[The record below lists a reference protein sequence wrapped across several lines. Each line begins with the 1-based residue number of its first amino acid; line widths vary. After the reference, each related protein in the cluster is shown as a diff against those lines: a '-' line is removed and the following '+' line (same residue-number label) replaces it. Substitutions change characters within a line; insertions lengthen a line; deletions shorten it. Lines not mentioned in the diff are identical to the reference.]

1 MTLWPV
7 VQPKSADTR
16 VRAAKPVPRVQRRK
30 GVHVLPGAPL
40 LSARRG
46 LDHSAVSQGGGDLLR
61 AATDIVRQPV
71 LTVNDQSDL

>member
-1 MTLWPV
+1 MAGRAAQISGHT
-7 VQPKSADTR
+7 
-16 VRAAKPVPRVQRRK
+16 RAAKPVPRVQRRK

-61 AATDIVRQPV
+61 AATDIVKQPV